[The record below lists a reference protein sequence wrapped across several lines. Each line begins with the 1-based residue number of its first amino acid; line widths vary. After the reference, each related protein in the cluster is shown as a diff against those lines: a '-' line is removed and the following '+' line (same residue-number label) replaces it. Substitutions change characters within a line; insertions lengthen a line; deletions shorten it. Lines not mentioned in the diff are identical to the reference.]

1 MKKSNNFKFY
11 DSEICVMSDLHI
23 GIHQSSSVWHK
34 IVIDF
39 AEWLKKQLSQKG
51 IRDIVI
57 AGDIFHDRNEV
68 SVLTMH
74 VANNFFKILKEFN
87 IIILVGN
94 HDAYYRERS
103 DVNSIDLLNG
113 WDNIT
118 IINDI
123 TTIKAF
129 DKDVTF
135 VPWASPVSD
144 IPNSDLIFGHFEIA
158 SFKMNKSK
166 ICAHGLNSVDLLNKS
181 RLIISGH
188 FHYYDERNYS
198 NGTIIYTGCP
208 FQLDWGDSSTTKGIH
223 FLDLKTFKREFV
235 PNESSPKHIK
245 FRLSEVLNNETGML
259 ESLKALTPGNFI
271 NFIIDKEIGP
281 DKIDALVGKL
291 SALCPLQIRTEF
303 ISESQF
309 NIDELNYEF
318 TGVDIPA
325 AIGEFINLIDCNNKP
340 DVLNYTLDLYKKVS

>member
-1 MKKSNNFKFY
+1 MTNTLKFF
-11 DSEICVMSDLHI
+11 DHEICVISDIHI

-39 AEWLKKQLSQKG
+39 AEWLKEKLNTQG
-51 IRDIVI
+51 IKDIVI

-74 VANNFFKILKEFN
+74 IATKFFKILKEFN

-103 DVNSIDLLNG
+103 DVNSIDMFNE

-118 IINDI
+118 IINKL
-123 TTIKAF
+123 TTIEAF
-129 DKDVTF
+129 DRTITF
-135 VPWASPVSD
+135 VPWATPVKE

-166 ICAHGLNSVDLLNKS
+166 ICAHGLNSIDLLNKS

-188 FHYYDERNYS
+188 FHFYDERNYT

-208 FQLDWGDSSTTKGIH
+208 FQLDWGDSNTTKGIH
-223 FLDLKTFKREFV
+223 FLNLKNSDREFI
-235 PNESSPKHIK
+235 PNEMSPKHIK
-245 FRLSEVLNNETGML
+245 FKLSEVLNNDFGML
-259 ESLKALTPGNFI
+259 ENLKISTPGNFI
-271 NFIIDKEIGP
+271 NFIIDKDINS
-281 DKIDALVGKL
+281 DKIDALISKL

-303 ISESQF
+303 TSENQF

-318 TGVDIPA
+318 TGINISE
-325 AIGEFINLIDCNNKP
+325 AIEEFINLIDCNNKS
-340 DVLNYTLDLYKKVS
+340 DVLEKALDLYARVQ